1 MADNSSTEPE
11 DLGEPQSYLVLAAG
25 TRVWDRSGDSAGT
38 VDHVLA
44 DDKEDIFH
52 GLILKTT
59 DGHRYASSDL
69 VDGIFAH
76 GVIVAKPAHE
86 LPEPAAGAE
95 VNSPLRRAWDWLV
108 QPRR

>member
-25 TRVWDRSGDSAGT
+25 TPVWDRSGDSAGT

-44 DDKEDIFH
+44 DEKQDIFH
-52 GLILKTT
+52 GLILKTAA
-59 DGHRYASSDL
+59 GHRYASSAE

-76 GVIVAKPAHE
+76 GVIVAKPAQE
-86 LPEPAAGAE
+86 LPEPAVTAEAG
-95 VNSPLRRAWDWLV
+95 SPLRRAWDWLI
-108 QPRR
+108 QPR